1 MRLVLHPKVY
11 SDIDEIMGYY
21 ERVATP
27 GLAEEFYTE
36 LRYFMTK
43 AADKPESFS
52 IWERDIRR
60 VNLRRF
66 PYHFCSA
73 SLATKSGSS
82 SSAITIDIH
91 LLVPGV
97 DRVWPSRKNA
107 GLPTTRPQRQRVASS
122 HQRVVGIHVLRR
134 SRFLPAICCVGSFGA
149 FRHRNRLLPDAR

>member
-52 IWERDIRR
+52 TGSVISGERICGDSHIT
-60 VNLRRF
+60 
-66 PYHFCSA
+66 FCSA
-73 SLATKSGSS
+73 SLVTKSEFS

-91 LLVPGV
+91 LLDPGV
-97 DRVWPSRKNA
+97 DRSMAELGVCRLEWSWILI
-107 GLPTTRPQRQRVASS
+107 GTSGGGEDFESVQAS
-122 HQRVVGIHVLRR
+122 
-134 SRFLPAICCVGSFGA
+134 
-149 FRHRNRLLPDAR
+149 

>member
-52 IWERDIRR
+52 TGSVISGERICGDSHIT
-60 VNLRRF
+60 F
-66 PYHFCSA
+66 YSA
-73 SLATKSGSS
+73 SLVTKSEFS

-91 LLVPGV
+91 LLDPGV
-97 DRVWPSRKNA
+97 DRSMAELGVCRLEWSWILIGTSGGGEKILN
-107 GLPTTRPQRQRVASS
+107 LCK
-122 HQRVVGIHVLRR
+122 HLRT
-134 SRFLPAICCVGSFGA
+134 
-149 FRHRNRLLPDAR
+149 

>member
-52 IWERDIRR
+52 TGSVISGERICGDSHIT
-60 VNLRRF
+60 F
-66 PYHFCSA
+66 YSA
-73 SLATKSGSS
+73 SLVTKSEFS
-82 SSAITIDIH
+82 SSATTIDTN
-91 LLVPGV
+91 LLDPGV
-97 DRVWPSRKNA
+97 DRSMAELGVCRLEWSWILI
-107 GLPTTRPQRQRVASS
+107 GTSGGGGEDFESVQAS
-122 HQRVVGIHVLRR
+122 
-134 SRFLPAICCVGSFGA
+134 
-149 FRHRNRLLPDAR
+149 